1 MWVWEVG
8 MSQDKDDEAGKR
20 LVEQMTNWQ
29 RSRWAR
35 AGYPGLANSHY
46 EPNKI
51 RPFVTKVERSSVGPA
66 GR

>member
-1 MWVWEVG
+1 

-51 RPFVTKVERSSVGPA
+51 RPFVTEV
-66 GR
+66 